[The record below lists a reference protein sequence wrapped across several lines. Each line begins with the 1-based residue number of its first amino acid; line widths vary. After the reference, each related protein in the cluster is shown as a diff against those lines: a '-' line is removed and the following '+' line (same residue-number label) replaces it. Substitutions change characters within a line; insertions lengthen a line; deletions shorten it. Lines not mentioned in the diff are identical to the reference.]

1 MLKFTQ
7 DHEWL
12 RIEGNVATVGITAHA
27 SGQLGDIVFVELP
40 EIGKTFAKG
49 DAAAIVES
57 VKAASEI
64 YAPVAGAI
72 ISTNSEIVSN
82 PALVNQDSQ
91 GEGWFFK
98 MRVDDPFSLD
108 GLMDEDAYKALVDSG
123 SNGPSPREID
133 EMLKVLGAFSLDAF
147 IDETVPASIRQ
158 PRPLDWGLALTER
171 EALEAVRA
179 TANLN
184 RNLVSLIGQG
194 YYSAGDPK
202 KHSREPGLVH
212 GIHALPARDQPR
224 AAGST
229 SKLPDHD
236 FGPDRA

>member
-12 RIEGNVATVGITAHA
+12 QIEGNVATVGITAHA

-98 MRVDDPFSLD
+98 MRVDDPSSLD
-108 GLMDEDAYKALVDSG
+108 GLMDEGAYKAFVDSG
-123 SNGPSPREID
+123 SN
-133 EMLKVLGAFSLDAF
+133 A
-147 IDETVPASIRQ
+147 
-158 PRPLDWGLALTER
+158 
-171 EALEAVRA
+171 
-179 TANLN
+179 
-184 RNLVSLIGQG
+184 
-194 YYSAGDPK
+194 
-202 KHSREPGLVH
+202 
-212 GIHALPARDQPR
+212 
-224 AAGST
+224 
-229 SKLPDHD
+229 
-236 FGPDRA
+236 